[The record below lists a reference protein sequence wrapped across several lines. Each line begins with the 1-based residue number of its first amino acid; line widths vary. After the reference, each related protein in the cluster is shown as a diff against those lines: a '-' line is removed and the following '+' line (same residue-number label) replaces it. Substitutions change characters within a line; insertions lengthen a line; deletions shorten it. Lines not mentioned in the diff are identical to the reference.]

1 MGSGWQRKGSARK
14 LMDLKS
20 LHCGV
25 RLMISV
31 WALCLATGAV
41 AQESLDQGKSPAQL
55 FASDCSLCH
64 KSPKGLLKSGG
75 LGLDSFLREHYT
87 ASRETASAIASY
99 LRSVD
104 TGPGR
109 ASKRAAK
116 SDDKTKSD
124 DKKKP
129 EVKPGQAKG
138 TEKPGAAAGEPKS
151 SEPKSAEP
159 TSSEPKPAEIM
170 TPEPKV
176 VESKPSTPTHDAS
189 KPAEGAK
196 PEKSD

>member
-20 LHCGV
+20 LRCGV
-25 RLMISV
+25 RVMISV

-41 AQESLDQGKSPAQL
+41 AQENLDQGKSPAQL

-99 LRSVD
+99 LRSMD

-116 SDDKTKSD
+116 GDDKIKSD
-124 DKKKP
+124 DKKKTG
-129 EVKPGQAKG
+129 VNPGEAKG
-138 TEKPGAAAGEPKS
+138 AEKPGAPPRATRS
-151 SEPKSAEP
+151 SGPKSAEP
-159 TSSEPKPAEIM
+159 RSSEPRAREPAI
-170 TPEPKV
+170 PKFD
-176 VESKPSTPTHDAS
+176 E
-189 KPAEGAK
+189 
-196 PEKSD
+196 

>member
-1 MGSGWQRKGSARK
+1 
-14 LMDLKS
+14 MDMKS
-20 LHCGV
+20 LRFAV
-25 RLMISV
+25 RLGFGM
-31 WALCLATGAV
+31 WALCLAAGAG
-41 AQESLDQGKSPAQL
+41 AQESLDRGKSPAQL
-55 FASDCSLCH
+55 FASDCSICH
-64 KSPKGLLKSGG
+64 KSPQGLVKSGG
-75 LGLDSFLREHYT
+75 FGLDSFLREHYS
-87 ASRETASAIASY
+87 ASRETASAIAGY

-104 TGPGR
+104 GGPAGPGR
-109 ASKRAAK
+109 ASKRTAK
-116 SDDKTKSD
+116 GDDKTKSD

-129 EVKPGQAKG
+129 EVKPGEAKG

-170 TPEPKV
+170 TPEPKA